1 VTETTRRTHLRH
13 ATICI
18 ALLAVAACAGEE
30 APGDELILPVLLTTD
45 LPFAYPPNLYQA
57 RIEGDV
63 GLQLYVDS
71 LGLVVPDSTRI
82 VEPSTHAAFDSAAL
96 AGAIYLSF
104 RPAERGGSRVGR
116 TIVLPVQFRVPRDS
130 AAADTAVPK

>member
-1 VTETTRRTHLRH
+1 MTRSVHLR
-13 ATICI
+13 A
-18 ALLAVAACAGEE
+18 AVLAVAILVGSCSRGEE
-30 APGDELILPVLLTTD
+30 PGDELVLPELLTTP
-45 LPFAYPPNLYQA
+45 LPFAYPADLYQA

-71 LGLVVPDSTRI
+71 SGLVVPDSTRV

-104 RPAERGGSRVGR
+104 RPAERGGRRVGR